1 MKRTLRLGMALLTAG
16 LAIVVVSPPA
26 LALDNLFFLH
36 HSTGRNLLVQGEV
49 RLLISAFN
57 SRNGSTFVLWDHDY
71 NYLGLNDPL
80 GLPTGRCYDIP
91 NDNTDP
97 VGLHELWTT
106 ANSAR
111 DSILAN
117 HQVIAFKSCFP
128 ASAITSDDMLAQY
141 KTWYLE
147 IRDELDRHPDHIFLV
162 MSPPPL
168 HPCQT
173 ILVDADRA
181 RAFADWL
188 GSPAFLDGHANLR
201 YFDFFAA
208 LAEPR
213 DSPQRNTLRVEYRNT
228 EDCLYADSHPNT
240 VANVAVAPLFV
251 DALLGAAASK
261 VTAVPGGDLAA
272 DVLLPSVHPNPFNPA
287 TTIRFD
293 LPAAGRVRLSVYD
306 VAGRLVRTLVDNS
319 LAEGPHEAVWDG
331 RDASGRGVGA
341 GSYFARLLAG
351 GRRETVRMSLVR

>member
-1 MKRTLRLGMALLTAG
+1 MKRTLRLGLALLTAW
-16 LAIVVVSPPA
+16 LATVVASPPA
-26 LALDNLFFLH
+26 MALDNLFFLH
-36 HSTGRNLLVQGEV
+36 HSTGRNLLAQGDV
-49 RLLISAFN
+49 RLLVNVSN
-57 SRNGSTFVLWDHDY
+57 TKSGTTFVLWDHDY
-71 NYLGLNDPL
+71 NYLGLNNPL

-117 HQVIAFKSCFP
+117 HQVIAFKSCYP
-128 ASAITSDDMLAQY
+128 ASAITSDEMLAQY

-147 IRDELDRHPDHIFLV
+147 IRDEFDRRPDHIFLA

-168 HPCQT
+168 HPCHT
-173 ILVDADRA
+173 VLVDADRA

-188 GSPAFLDGHANLR
+188 GSPAFLDGHPNLR
-201 YFDFFAA
+201 YFDLFDA

-213 DSPQRNTLRVEYRNT
+213 DSLERNTLRVAYRNT

-251 DALLGAAASK
+251 DALLAAAAVT
-261 VTAVPGGDLAA
+261 VTAVPGASPAA
-272 DVLLPSVHPNPFNPA
+272 GALFPSVHPNPFNPT
-287 TTIRFD
+287 TTIRFG
-293 LPAAGRVRLSVYD
+293 LPAAGQVRLSVYD
-306 VAGRLVRTLVDNS
+306 VTGRLIRTLIDGG

-331 RDASGRGVGA
+331 RDASGRGVGS

-351 GRRETVRMSLVR
+351 GRRETVWMCLVR